1 MKRFILILTCICGA
15 LFARAQYTFTDSV
28 QWQTYEDFNRIF
40 LDTKKYIYRDH
51 SARVNAVDR

>member
-40 LDTKKYIYRDH
+40 LDTKTTRP
-51 SARVNAVDR
+51 A